1 MKFRLLICCIL
12 AMTPW
17 YGSPSNAAT
26 ATVMIGNYFSATFS
40 PTLKYAGKD
49 CVNFK
54 FSWKA
59 STSLNYPYHIV
70 FLYVENQKKK
80 SIGEQI
86 EIKTGDAFGL
96 EQGSGKW
103 SGKETIELCQST
115 KSVLEDEE
123 CDTTTEDCEY
133 VDIAGI
139 LPGKYYVSANL
150 TQIKPN
156 YLSKDSNRVTL
167 TISK

>member
-1 MKFRLLICCIL
+1 MKTRLFLCFLLSIIPWHG
-12 AMTPW
+12 TPSQAANVTIKI
-17 YGSPSNAAT
+17 GSS
-26 ATVMIGNYFSATFS
+26 FSATFS
-40 PTLKYAGKD
+40 PTLKFAGKD

-59 STSLNYPYHIV
+59 STSLNYPHHIIFV
-70 FLYVENQKKK
+70 YVENQKKE

-86 EIKTGDAFGL
+86 ELKPGDAYGL

-103 SGKETIELCQST
+103 SGKESLELCQST
-115 KSVLEDEE
+115 KSVLEDED

-133 VDIAGI
+133 VDVGGI

-150 TQIKPN
+150 TQIRPKFAM
-156 YLSKDSNRVTL
+156 KDSNKVTL